1 MQFYAISF
9 KYHDSVPLSIA
20 KHKYFSGFCGAFCS
34 LLVIAAAPSLAF
46 PRKRESMAMC
56 TYRMDPRFRG
66 DAGGGEC
73 CARRV
78 PEREG
83 WLDGAKYVV
92 RDAVEICKRNS

>member
-34 LLVIAAAPSLAF
+34 PLVITAAPSLAF

-66 DAGGGEC
+66 DAGGEAGMPG
-73 CARRV
+73 V
-78 PEREG
+78 G
-83 WLDGAKYVV
+83 NVV